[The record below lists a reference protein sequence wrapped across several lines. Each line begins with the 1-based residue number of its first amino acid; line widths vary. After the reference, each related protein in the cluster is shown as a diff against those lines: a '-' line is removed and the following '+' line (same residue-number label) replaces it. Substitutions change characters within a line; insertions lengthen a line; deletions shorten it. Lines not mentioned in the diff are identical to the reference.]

1 MEIWKDIIGFEG
13 LYKISNLGRV
23 KSLGKGKSTNPL
35 NCVEKIMKNGL
46 SDRYEKIK
54 LTKDGNYYHYN
65 IHRLVAINFID
76 NPENKPQVNH
86 IDCNKLNNKV
96 SNLEWN
102 TVKENIQHSVDNGL
116 NRGGRNNP
124 SSKQVLQ
131 LDMDGNV
138 IKEWGSLNEIKR
150 ELGYNSTGI
159 SRCCRKM
166 PKYNTAYGYKW
177 EWDKKNNKINCG
189 K

>member
-46 SDRYEKIK
+46 SKRGYEKIK
-54 LTKDGNYYHYN
+54 LMKDGSYYYHS

-86 IDCNKLNNKV
+86 IDGNKSNNKV

-102 TVKENIQHSVDNGL
+102 TPKENIQHSFDNGL
-116 NRGGRNNP
+116 NIQRVGKDSP
-124 SSKQVLQ
+124 CSKQVFQ
-131 LDMDGNV
+131 LDLDGN
-138 IKEWGSLNEIKR
+138 ILKEWGSINEIKR

-177 EWDKKNNKINCG
+177 EYKKKEQQD
-189 K
+189 